1 MIIEQRVVVGAALER
16 LWDFVTD
23 VPAVSTCVPG
33 AEGVTQTAEDT
44 YHGALRVKVGP
55 IALRLEGDLVLAQ
68 RDQETRLARIDVQAA
83 DKRVGGAV
91 RGKMQLRLE
100 PRGDNQTELAVHAD
114 VAILGKLGEFGQGVI
129 RKKADQTIAEFARN
143 LSAAVGEG

>member
-1 MIIEQRVVVGAALER
+1 MIIEQRVMVSAGVER

-33 AEGVTQTAEDT
+33 AEGVTQTGEDT

-55 IALRLEGDLVLAQ
+55 IALRLEGDLVLAE
-68 RDQETRLARIDVQAA
+68 RDPASRLARIDVQAA

-91 RGKMQLRLE
+91 RGKLRLQLE
-100 PRGDNQTELAVHAD
+100 PRGDSQTELAIHAD

-143 LSAAVGEG
+143 LSAAVDEN